1 MDILLLILIV
11 LLVLSLG
18 GWGYGYY
25 GRPAP
30 VADADVVAAPA
41 LGGKFLGILAVIAGR
56 GDRADAAHQHAG
68 ARPGV
73 LRM

>member
-25 GRPAP
+25 GRSGR

-41 LGGKFLGILAVIAGR
+41 FGGNLLGILAVIAVVLIVLMLLTNW
-56 GDRADAAHQHAG
+56 
-68 ARPGV
+68 RPLGPV
-73 LRM
+73 F